1 MKRQLLAAVLTAATL
16 FTATSSH
23 AGSFIP
29 ASRSIMA
36 PQGFSGACARYSWL
50 CANKGGK
57 VLPDAQAKSLLSS
70 VNREVNARVRPVH
83 DRGRD
88 QWVLPTNNQGDCED
102 YALAK
107 KKQLIDAGFP
117 ANRLAMTV
125 VLDRR
130 GNNHAVLMARLADG
144 DYVLDNLSGSVKSWK
159 STGYTFLARQNFDN
173 KRTWQVILTGPRAGK
188 FLTS

>member
-1 MKRQLLAAVLTAATL
+1 MKKQLVAAALSVATL
-16 FTATSSH
+16 FSASTTF

-29 ASRSIMA
+29 AQRSIMA
-36 PQGFSGACARYSWL
+36 PKGFAGACSRYSWL

-57 VLPDAQAKSLLSS
+57 ALADGEAKNLLVS
-70 VNREVNARVRPVH
+70 VNRAVNARVRPVH
-83 DRGRD
+83 DMGRD
-88 QWVLPTNNQGDCED
+88 QWVLPANNRGDCED

-117 ANRLAMTV
+117 ANKLAMTV

-130 GNNHAVLMARLADG
+130 GNNHAVLMARLSDG
-144 DYVLDNLSGSVKSWK
+144 DYILDNLSGSVKSWK

-173 KRTWQVILTGPRAGK
+173 KRSWQVILSGPRAGK
-188 FLTS
+188 FVSS

>member
-1 MKRQLLAAVLTAATL
+1 MKRQLLAAILTVATL
-16 FTATSSH
+16 FSASAAS

-29 ASRSIMA
+29 ATRSISA
-36 PQGFSGACARYSWL
+36 PQGFSGACSRYGWL

-57 VLPDAQAKSLLSS
+57 ALPDGQARSLLTS
-70 VNREVNARVRPVH
+70 VNRAVNGRVRPVH
-83 DRGRD
+83 DSGRD
-88 QWVLPTNNQGDCED
+88 QWVLPTNNRGDCED

-144 DYVLDNLSGSVKSWK
+144 DYILDNLSGSVKSWK
-159 STGYTFLARQNFDN
+159 STGYTFLARQSFEN
-173 KRTWQVILTGPRAGK
+173 KRKWQVILSGPRAGK
-188 FLTS
+188 FVSS